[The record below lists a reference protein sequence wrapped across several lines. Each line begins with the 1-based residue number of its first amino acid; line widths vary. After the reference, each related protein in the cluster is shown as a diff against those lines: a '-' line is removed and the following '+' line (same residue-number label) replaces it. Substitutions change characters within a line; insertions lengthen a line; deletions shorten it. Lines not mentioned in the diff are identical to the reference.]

1 MGERRAL
8 THVGG
13 EVALR
18 GDSALAAQLGEAL
31 AVAPSDQAAAMGH
44 AEGEVVARDDA
55 TRAHVHGFHSYPARM
70 HPQTAAGLV
79 RSLTEPGM
87 RVLDPFCGSGTVLV
101 ETLLAGREPYGTDL
115 NPLAVRLSQ
124 AKLRTWQIGYA
135 DDLLAAAKA
144 VAAFADERRKARAG
158 ATRRF
163 GPEDVALFAPHV
175 LLELGSLQEAIG
187 KVPPGA
193 KLDLE
198 LVLSSILTKLSRRSG
213 DSGQAATADASNGP
227 SGERAP
233 EKRIAAGY
241 PAKLLVKKTS
251 EWIAR
256 KVEFDRA
263 KAEATKEL
271 EPMDF
276 GHCVR
281 IENACV
287 LKSIG
292 DESIDAIITSP
303 PYAATYDYYEHHADR
318 LRWLGLDGSTFH
330 RDELGSRRSY
340 KTLSPSD
347 TRKRWKTELSEMLRA
362 FARVLAPRGTIT
374 LLMADSATRAVVLRA
389 DELVREVAG
398 PVGLVLC
405 AAASQSRPHF
415 HRPTASAFEREPR
428 REHALLLQR
437 P

>member
-13 EVALR
+13 EAILR
-18 GDSALAAQLGEAL
+18 GDATRAAQLGESL
-31 AVAPSDQAAAMGH
+31 AVAPSDQAAASG
-44 AEGEVVARDDA
+44 ANDESPTRDDA

-70 HPQTAAGLV
+70 HPETAAKLV
-79 RSLTEPGM
+79 RTLTEPGM

-101 ETLLAGREPYGTDL
+101 ETVLAGREPYGTDL

-124 AKLRTWQIGYA
+124 VKLRAWAPGYA
-135 DDLLAAAKA
+135 DELLASARA

-187 KVPPGA
+187 KTRADV
-193 KLDLE
+193 KFDLE

-213 DSGQAATADASNGP
+213 DSGQNTATHPAGTDS
-227 SGERAP
+227 AP

-241 PAKLLVKKTS
+241 PSKLLVKKTS

-256 KVEFDRA
+256 KTEFEFART
-263 KAEATKEL
+263 EATKDL

-276 GHCVR
+276 ERCVR
-281 IENACV
+281 IENASI
-287 LKSIG
+287 LKAIG
-292 DESIDAIITSP
+292 DESIDAIVTSP
-303 PYAATYDYYEHHADR
+303 PYAATYDYYDHHADR
-318 LRWLGLDGSTFH
+318 LRWLGLDGSMFH

-340 KTLSPSD
+340 RALSPAE
-347 TRKRWKTELSEMLRA
+347 TKNRWKTELEAMLA
-362 FARVLAPRGTIT
+362 SFARVLVPGGTMT
-374 LLMADSATRAVVLRA
+374 LLMADSATRSVVLRA
-389 DELVREVAG
+389 DELVREVASRL
-398 PVGLVLC
+398 GLAVI
-405 AAASQSRPHF
+405 ASASQNRPHF

-428 REHALLLQR
+428 REHALLLQHA
-437 P
+437 